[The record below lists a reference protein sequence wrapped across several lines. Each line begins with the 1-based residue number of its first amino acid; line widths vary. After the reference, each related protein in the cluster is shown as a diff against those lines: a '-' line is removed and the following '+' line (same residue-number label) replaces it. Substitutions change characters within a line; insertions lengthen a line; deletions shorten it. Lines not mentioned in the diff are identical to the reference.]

1 MPTPQKE
8 ALVAEI
14 RGKLDGSAGVI
25 LADYRGLSVKEFQ
38 QLRRSLRET
47 GSEVRV
53 YKNSLA
59 MIAVTEAGLPAGLN
73 EMLVG
78 PTVFVFTGDDPV
90 APAKVMTTFAKQHA
104 ALEIKGGIVEGA
116 LLEASGMAAVAA
128 LPSRE
133 ELIAKMLG
141 TMLNPMSGLVRV
153 LNGPAGAFA
162 RVVAAIAD
170 QKAAA

>member
-8 ALVAEI
+8 SLVAEI
-14 RGKLDGSAGVI
+14 REKLEGTAGII
-25 LADYRGLSVKEFQ
+25 LADYRGLSVKEIQ
-38 QLRRSLRET
+38 QLRRDLRDAGAET
-47 GSEVRV
+47 KV

-59 MIAVTEAGLPAGLN
+59 MIAVDEAGLPAELK

-78 PTVFVFTGDDPV
+78 PSVFVFAGEDPV
-90 APAKVMTTFAKQHA
+90 APAKAMTNFAKLHE
-104 ALEIKGGIVEGA
+104 ALEIKGGLVEGSIVDA
-116 LLEASGMAAVAA
+116 KGMAAVAA

-133 ELIAKMLG
+133 ELVAKMLG
-141 TMLNPMSGLVRV
+141 TMLNPMSSLVRV

-162 RVVAAIAD
+162 RVVQAIAD

>member
-14 RGKLDGSAGVI
+14 RAKLEGAAGII
-25 LADYRGLSVKEFQ
+25 LADYRGLSVKELQ
-38 QLRRSLRET
+38 QLRRNLREA
-47 GSEVRV
+47 GAEVKV

-59 MIAVTEAGLPAGLN
+59 MIAVTEAGLPESLN
-73 EMLVG
+73 DMLVG
-78 PTVFVFTGDDPV
+78 PSVFVFAGEDPV
-90 APAKVMTTFAKQHA
+90 APAKVMTTFAKEHA
-104 ALEIKGGIVEGA
+104 ALEVKGGLVEGA
-116 LLEASGMAAVAA
+116 LVDAAGMAAVAA

-133 ELIAKMLG
+133 ELVAKMLG

-162 RVVAAIAD
+162 RVVQAIAD

>member
-14 RGKLDGSAGVI
+14 REKLEGSAGI
-25 LADYRGLSVKEFQ
+25 IMADYRGLSVKEIQ
-38 QLRRSLRET
+38 TLRRSLRDAGAET
-47 GSEVRV
+47 KV

-59 MIAVTEAGLPAGLN
+59 MIAVDEAGLPADLK

-78 PTVFVFTGDDPV
+78 PSVFVFTGADPV
-90 APAKVMTTFAKQHA
+90 APAKAMTTFAKEHA
-104 ALEIKGGIVEGA
+104 ALEIKGGLIEGA
-116 LLEASGMAAVAA
+116 LVDAKGMAAVAA

-133 ELIAKMLG
+133 ELVAKMLG
-141 TMLNPMSGLVRV
+141 TMLNPMSSLVRV

-162 RVVAAIAD
+162 RVVQAIAD

>member
-14 RGKLDGSAGVI
+14 RGRLGGSTGVI
-25 LADYRGLSVKEFQ
+25 LADYRGLSVKELQ

-47 GSEVRV
+47 GAEVKV

-59 MIAVTEAGLPAGLN
+59 IIAVTEAGLPGGLN

-78 PTVFVFTGDDPV
+78 PSVFVFTGQDPV
-90 APAKVMTTFAKQHA
+90 GPAKVMAAFAKGHP
-104 ALEIKGGIVEGA
+104 ALEIKGGLVEGT
-116 LLEASGMAAVAA
+116 LVDASGMAAVAA

-133 ELIAKMLG
+133 ELIAKMLSA
-141 TMLNPMSGLVRV
+141 MLNPMSGLVRV

-162 RVVAAIAD
+162 RVVQQIAD

>member
-8 ALVAEI
+8 TLVAEI
-14 RGKLDGSAGVI
+14 SGKLEGTTGII
-25 LADYRGLSVKEFQ
+25 LADYRGLSVKETQ
-38 QLRRSLRET
+38 TLRRSLRDA
-47 GSEVRV
+47 GAEVKV

-59 MIAVTEAGLPAGLN
+59 MIAVDEAGLPGELK

-78 PTVFVFTGDDPV
+78 PSVFVFTGEDPV
-90 APAKVMTTFAKQHA
+90 APAKAMTTFAKEHA
-104 ALEIKGGIVEGA
+104 ALEIKGGLVEGA
-116 LLEASGMAAVAA
+116 IVDSAGMAAVAA

-162 RVVAAIAD
+162 RVVQAIAD

>member
-14 RGKLDGSAGVI
+14 KGKLEGSAGVI
-25 LADYRGLSVKEFQ
+25 LADYRGLSVKALQ
-38 QLRRSLRET
+38 QLRRGLREAGAET
-47 GSEVRV
+47 RV

-59 MIAVTEAGLPAGLN
+59 TIAVKEAGLPEDLN
-73 EMLVG
+73 AMLVG

-90 APAKVMTTFAKQHA
+90 APAKVMPTFAKEFP
-104 ALEIKGGIVEGA
+104 ALDIKGGLVEGSLVDA
-116 LLEASGMAAVAA
+116 AGMAAVAA

-133 ELIAKMLG
+133 ERLAKMLG

-162 RVVAAIAD
+162 RVVQAIAD

>member
-25 LADYRGLSVKEFQ
+25 LADYRGLSVKEMQ

-47 GSEVRV
+47 GAEVRV

-59 MIAVTEAGLPAGLN
+59 IIAVTEAGLPGGLN

-78 PTVFVFTGDDPV
+78 PSVFVFTGQDPV
-90 APAKVMTTFAKQHA
+90 APAKVMTAFAKGHA
-104 ALEIKGGIVEGA
+104 ALEIKGGLVEGTLVDA
-116 LLEASGMAAVAA
+116 FGMATVAA

-141 TMLNPMSGLVRV
+141 AMLNPMSGFVRV
-153 LNGPAGAFA
+153 LTGPAGALV

>member
-14 RGKLDGSAGVI
+14 RAKLDGAAGII
-25 LADYRGLSVKEFQ
+25 LADYRGLSVKELQ
-38 QLRRSLRET
+38 QLRRNLRET
-47 GSEVRV
+47 GAEVKV

-59 MIAVTEAGLPAGLN
+59 MIAVTEAGLPEGLN
-73 EMLVG
+73 DMLVG
-78 PTVFVFTGDDPV
+78 PSVFVFAGEDPV
-90 APAKVMTTFAKQHA
+90 APAKVMTTFAKEHA
-104 ALEIKGGIVEGA
+104 ALEVKGGLVEGA
-116 LLEASGMAAVAA
+116 LVDAAGMAAVAA

-162 RVVAAIAD
+162 RVVQAIAD